1 MSTMN
6 ARTFWI
12 ALLGAVVALAA
23 VACGGDDDVQIQ
35 RPATSTPAPASQ
47 SATPDATDAPTEFR
61 VAFINLM
68 SPISLDST
76 NSTASD
82 TFDARLNAV
91 IDELKEYKPD
101 LVALSE
107 ATKTNAH
114 GSVEDRLVKELKLES
129 VYIAAKPWY
138 IGLSKDQNAEI
149 AKQVGFQEGELVLV
163 RSDRFPILGYE
174 KMWLNPRTSEAE
186 GPGAIHVKVKGPPSV
201 GEIDVFVSHLTGPD
215 SKIRA
220 QQAASF
226 AQWIK
231 AKKGNGPTIVVGDF
245 GDPAGTPT
253 QEAFLDIGLS
263 DILQESGLN
272 TCCRESVMGEQPQP
286 TGRVDYILTSQWM
299 PSALGLFA
307 DEPKKLDNG
316 DLLYPSDH
324 NGLTASFPI
333 GPPPGP

>member
-1 MSTMN
+1 MSIMN
-6 ARTFWI
+6 VR
-12 ALLGAVVALAA
+12 ALFAALAVPVVLLA
-23 VACGGDDDVQIQ
+23 AAACGGDDDVQIQ
-35 RPATSTPAPASQ
+35 RPATSTPAPIAQ
-47 SATPDATDAPTEFR
+47 TPTPDDSDLPTEFR

-76 NSTASD
+76 NTTTSD
-82 TFDARLNAV
+82 TFDARLNLV
-91 IDELKEYKPD
+91 IDQLREFKPD
-101 LVALSE
+101 LVAFSE

-129 VYIAAKPWY
+129 VYIVAKPWY
-138 IGLSKDQNAEI
+138 VGLSKDQNAAI
-149 AKQVGFQEGELVLV
+149 AQQVGFQEGELVLV

-215 SKIRA
+215 PKIRA
-220 QQAASF
+220 QQATSF
-226 AQWIK
+226 AQFIK
-231 AKKGNGPTIVVGDF
+231 AKKGAGPTIVAGDF

-253 QEAFLDIGLS
+253 QQAFLDIGLS
-263 DILQESGLN
+263 DILEASGLL
-272 TCCRESVMGEQPQP
+272 TCCRESVAGEQPVV
-286 TGRVDYILTSQWM
+286 TERTDYILSSQWM

-307 DEPKKLDNG
+307 DQPKKLEDG
-316 DLLYPSDH
+316 QVLYASDH

>member
-1 MSTMN
+1 MN
-6 ARTFWI
+6 VRTLVLAGFL
-12 ALLGAVVALAA
+12 ALASLGAA
-23 VACGGDDDVQIQ
+23 ACGGGDDVQIQ
-35 RPATSTPAPASQ
+35 RPATSTPAPPSQ
-47 SATPDATDAPTEFR
+47 TPTPDSAELPTEFR

-76 NSTASD
+76 NTTASD
-82 TFDARLNAV
+82 TFEARLNLV
-91 IDELKEYKPD
+91 IEELREFKPD
-101 LVALSE
+101 LVAFSE

-138 IGLSKDQNAEI
+138 VGLSKEQNAEI

-163 RSDRFPILGYE
+163 RSDRFPILSYE

-186 GPGAIHVKVKGPPSV
+186 GPGVIHVKVKGPPSL

-215 SKIRA
+215 SRVRA
-220 QQAASF
+220 QQATSF
-226 AQWIK
+226 AQLIK
-231 AKKGNGPTIVVGDF
+231 SKKGSGPTIVVGDF

-253 QEAFLDIGLS
+253 QQAFLDIGLS
-263 DILQESGLN
+263 DILQESGLQ
-272 TCCRESVMGEQPQP
+272 TCCREGLLGEQAPP
-286 TGRVDYILTSQWM
+286 AERTDYILSSQWM

-307 DEPKKLDNG
+307 DQPKKQDNG
-316 DLLYPSDH
+316 QLLYASDH

-333 GPPPGP
+333 GVPPGP